1 MKSRATIHPTGG
13 RGLEARFPQAGQT
26 YEVLPKAL
34 LRRLSVAVASLA
46 LIAGVPETLLAQ
58 ATDEAHVKAAF
69 LFNFAKFVS
78 WPSQVFKNP
87 SDSFRICVLGP
98 GVVGPALAELARDK
112 MVGDRPLIVSTVSE
126 STAATSCQI
135 LFVAATSTQKA
146 RLLLDELKSRSV
158 LTVGESA
165 GFAANGGMINF
176 KVEDGRVRFEINPK
190 AAEQARLQIS
200 SRLLSLAQIVTGS
213 R

>member
-1 MKSRATIHPTGG
+1 MRSRAAIHPTGG
-13 RGLEARFPQAGQT
+13 RGLEGRCPTADQIHP
-26 YEVLPKAL
+26 VLAKAL

-46 LIAGVPETLLAQ
+46 LIAGIPETLLAQ
-58 ATDEAHVKAAF
+58 ATDEARVKAAF

-98 GVVGPALAELARDK
+98 SVVGPALADLAHDK
-112 MVGDRPLIVSTVSE
+112 MVDGRPLIVSTVSE
-126 STAATSCQI
+126 STAAMSCQI

-146 RLLLDELKSRSV
+146 RLLLGELQSRSV

-165 GFAANGGMINF
+165 GFAAHVGIINF

-190 AAEQARLQIS
+190 AAEQAHLQIS